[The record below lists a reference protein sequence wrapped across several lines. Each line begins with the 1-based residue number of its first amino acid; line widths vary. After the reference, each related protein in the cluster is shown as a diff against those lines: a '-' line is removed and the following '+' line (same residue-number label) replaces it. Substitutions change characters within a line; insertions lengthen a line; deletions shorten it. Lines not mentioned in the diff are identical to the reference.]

1 MANSGVA
8 GIRALEIV
16 DSAATSG
23 ADPNDAVRHV
33 SDLPS
38 PRPLPETSFSSRR
51 TSFVDQLE
59 QFRQVNEGRLDER
72 RPSHLRS
79 SPSARTR
86 ETTVPLPPQ
95 KRDLDLN
102 VPTPATVAFVDD
114 HDPDNVYFHL
124 VSNG

>member
-23 ADPNDAVRHV
+23 ADHNDAVRHV

-38 PRPLPETSFSSRR
+38 PRPLPETSLSSRR
-51 TSFVDQLE
+51 TSVVDQLE
-59 QFRQVNEGRLDER
+59 QFRQVNER